1 MQIGPMPAAPEVAT
15 DPVARR
21 DADRLRAAA
30 DGFEALF
37 LNEML
42 KAGRATSFAD
52 DLTESSATQ
61 TSRSMLDTL
70 LAERSAG
77 RVGLGLGDAIYRQFD
92 SHLAQNG
99 D

>member
-1 MQIGPMPAAPEVAT
+1 MQIGSMSPAPQIAV

-21 DADRLRAAA
+21 DADRLRIAA

-61 TSRSMLDTL
+61 SSRAMLDTF
-70 LAERSAG
+70 LAEQSAG
-77 RVGLGLGDAIYRQFD
+77 RVGLGLGDAVYRQFD
-92 SHLAQNG
+92 PGLAQ
-99 D
+99 DRD